1 MPRQIA
7 SGLSEPSIALLEE
20 RIHRLEVSV
29 ALLTHAVQVLAREVT
44 GSREPEPGE
53 APERATPPDDAA
65 VPATAPDET
74 PVRATAPDEMPVRAT
89 PPDDLAVP
97 ATTPAARRY
106 TRRQRASQKE

>member
-29 ALLTHAVQVLAREVT
+29 ALLTHTVQTLAREVT
-44 GSREPEPGE
+44 GDPEPGE
-53 APERATPPDDAA
+53 ATVRATAPDDAA
-65 VPATAPDET
+65 VPATAS
-74 PVRATAPDEMPVRAT
+74 DEMPVRAT
-89 PPDDLAVP
+89 PPDDLAGP
-97 ATTPAARRY
+97 ATAPAARRY